1 MLKFTKICQKIC
13 CAHIFFP
20 EKLINY
26 GATDGQIF
34 TKFFLV
40 VNYYPI
46 GLGKASKKKYDK
58 LGLLAE
64 AWGGRGQVGAGG
76 PNLLSVFL
84 FIGVILSRGLET

>member
-1 MLKFTKICQKIC
+1 MS
-13 CAHIFFP
+13 
-20 EKLINY
+20 
-26 GATDGQIF
+26 GG
-34 TKFFLV
+34 FLTGNWKV
-40 VNYYPI
+40 PV
-46 GLGKASKKKYDK
+46 GCVEGVLGKASKKKYDK

>member
-1 MLKFTKICQKIC
+1 MLKYCNYRS
-13 CAHIFFP
+13 IFILREGF
-20 EKLINY
+20 K
-26 GATDGQIF
+26 
-34 TKFFLV
+34 
-40 VNYYPI
+40 
-46 GLGKASKKKYDK
+46 KKKYDK

>member
-1 MLKFTKICQKIC
+1 MLSKPQSNLNTTVGFDMKMT
-13 CAHIFFP
+13 
-20 EKLINY
+20 
-26 GATDGQIF
+26 
-34 TKFFLV
+34 
-40 VNYYPI
+40 
-46 GLGKASKKKYDK
+46 LGRLQKKKYDK

>member
-1 MLKFTKICQKIC
+1 MRGFQ
-13 CAHIFFP
+13 FP
-20 EKLINY
+20 RIN
-26 GATDGQIF
+26 II
-34 TKFFLV
+34 
-40 VNYYPI
+40 NE
-46 GLGKASKKKYDK
+46 LGKASKKKYDK

>member
-1 MLKFTKICQKIC
+1 MTKQ
-13 CAHIFFP
+13 
-20 EKLINY
+20 L
-26 GATDGQIF
+26 Q
-34 TKFFLV
+34 
-40 VNYYPI
+40 
-46 GLGKASKKKYDK
+46 LGKASKKKYDK